1 MESARE
7 HYVLFFGLGIECRSL
22 LSLSLYHKDHPYSM
36 TVHGQKYEVA
46 YWPGDSKSGMFGGNS
61 NW

>member
-1 MESARE
+1 
-7 HYVLFFGLGIECRSL
+7 
-22 LSLSLYHKDHPYSM
+22 M

-61 NW
+61 NWCASPFVDKEAILSFVEAWPYLACDKFFAH